1 MLKKNTLG
9 NASKKS
15 LSEAFKCGECLH
27 HKQVAHPAHNDVCS
41 KEGIKAVGIAPSCF
55 TPDVTKIAKN
65 SDQFVQLAAI
75 VNSYTP
81 QERRIFL
88 GVLRSASA
96 KKKPF
101 AFGMKLYFHTG
112 KDFISNYLCG
122 WVMGYTSSGELIV
135 SGSPDQKQRGKS
147 FLAYLS
153 ADATGLLTPTQ
164 WKTKREKLR
173 AAGKIYD
180 PANAVVKKASIIDDY
195 EPPTIDRAPRDPSEK
210 SQTKKR
216 VVRDTYEFQVS

>member
-27 HKQVAHPAHNDVCS
+27 FKQVAHSAHGDVCS

-65 SDQFVQLAAI
+65 SDQFVQLAAM

-81 QERRIFL
+81 QERRILL

-96 KKKPF
+96 KKRPF
-101 AFGMKLYFHTG
+101 AFGTKLYFHVG

-147 FLAYLS
+147 YLAYLAS
-153 ADATGLLTPTQ
+153 TDGVLTVSQ
-164 WKTKREKLR
+164 WKVKLEKLR
-173 AAGKIYD
+173 ALGKIFD
-180 PANAVVKKASIIDDY
+180 PSNAVVRKAAIVDDY
-195 EPPTIDRAPRDPSEK
+195 QPPTIDRAPRDPSVK
-210 SQTKKR
+210 KPKKR
-216 VVRDTYEFQVS
+216 IQDTFEYQVQ

>member
-9 NASKKS
+9 HASKKS
-15 LSEAFKCGECLH
+15 LSEAFRCGECLH
-27 HKQVAHPAHNDVCS
+27 YKQVAHPAHDDVCS

-65 SDQFVQLAAI
+65 SDQFVQVAAI
-75 VNSYTP
+75 INSYTP
-81 QERRIFL
+81 QERRILL
-88 GVLRSASA
+88 GVLRSATA

-135 SGSPDQKQRGKS
+135 SGSPDSKQRGKS

-153 ADATGLLTPTQ
+153 SDADGLLTASQ
-164 WKTKREKLR
+164 WKLKEQKLR
-173 AAGKIYD
+173 ATGKIYD
-180 PANAVVKKASIIDDY
+180 PASAVVKKASIAEDY
-195 EPPTIDRAPRDPSEK
+195 EPPTIDRAPKEHEVKP
-210 SQTKKR
+210 KKPK
-216 VVRDTYEFQVS
+216 VRDTYEFQVS